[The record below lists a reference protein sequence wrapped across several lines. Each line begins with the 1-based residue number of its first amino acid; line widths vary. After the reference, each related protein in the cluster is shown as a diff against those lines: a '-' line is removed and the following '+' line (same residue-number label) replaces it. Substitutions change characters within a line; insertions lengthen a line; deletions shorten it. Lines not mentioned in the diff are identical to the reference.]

1 MSSAISELSTLY
13 SKLNTTKLSTSY
25 SELSRPITI
34 SELST
39 AISKRTHAISIPV
52 LAIWEKRSTSSEWNI
67 AISELSIA
75 IPD

>member
-13 SKLNTTKLSTSY
+13 SKLNTTKISTSY

-34 SELST
+34 SQLST

-52 LAIWEKRSTSSEWNI
+52 LAS
-67 AISELSIA
+67 
-75 IPD
+75 